1 MKQTKQAFEGF
12 DGIDVFQI
20 CRHSYVNNKSWYLV
34 FFCAVPT
41 EQSTACTALQQSV
54 KYSNCSEFWIFI
66 DLKLVIWLEKCK
78 SCLLV
83 YIIYALWHWQVEIFL
98 TLIVKLASN
107 KILQTVHWIR
117 AKNSQEIIIFLKQNT
132 YCWITWTY
140 VVKQLVIFF
149 YIDFQL
155 LFGMSPCLVKIIWF
169 RIEFGKFVT
178 P

>member
-1 MKQTKQAFEGF
+1 MFSFAQ
-12 DGIDVFQI
+12 
-20 CRHSYVNNKSWYLV
+20 CRLSSRLH
-34 FFCAVPT
+34 
-41 EQSTACTALQQSV
+41 ALQQSV

-66 DLKLVIWLEKCK
+66 DLKLVICLEKCK

-83 YIIYALWHWQVEIFL
+83 YIIYELWHWQVEIFL

-178 P
+178 HWYWQKLIYLVGD